1 MNTAEKVYQD
11 VKAFPEPLAQEVL
24 QFVEFLKFKQL
35 NSEKTPNETTIDAMQ
50 AAERGKYEEVSLKGL
65 TALAGRYLG
74 HPALDANFSLP
85 HIPASGGGQSLNP
98 FTQKF
103 LHPQN

>member
-35 NSEKTPNETTIDAMQ
+35 NSEKTPNEATIDAMQ
-50 AAERGKYEEVSLKGL
+50 AAERGEYEEVSLDDLKKQW
-65 TALAGRYLG
+65 
-74 HPALDANFSLP
+74 NNS
-85 HIPASGGGQSLNP
+85 
-98 FTQKF
+98 
-103 LHPQN
+103 